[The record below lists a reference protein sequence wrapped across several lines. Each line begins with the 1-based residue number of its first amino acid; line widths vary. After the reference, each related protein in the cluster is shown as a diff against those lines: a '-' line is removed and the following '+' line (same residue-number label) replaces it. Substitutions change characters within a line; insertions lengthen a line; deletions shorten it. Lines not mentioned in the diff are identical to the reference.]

1 MRHLPLAPDQEGYRE
16 RLLYIAKQLSIAID
30 MVYTLLADVDQGQVV
45 VALDPDANVDA
56 DANVDQADVDAEAK
70 IRKATNKKN
79 NATQPKDYA

>member
-1 MRHLPLAPDQEGYRE
+1 MAHLPLAPDQEGYRE

-30 MVYTLLADVDQGQVV
+30 MVYTLLAAIDLL
-45 VALDPDANVDA
+45 ALDPDANVDA

>member
-16 RLLYIAKQLSIAID
+16 RLLYIAEQLSIAID

-56 DANVDQADVDAEAK
+56 DANVGQADVDAEANVDTE
-70 IRKATNKKN
+70 ANV
-79 NATQPKDYA
+79 